1 MEAAKERTWKIIPK
15 KHIDPSQTNHTVTI
29 STFGDH
35 TTYNFTQ
42 KVNNTDSGPVPT
54 PEITDVEVKT
64 AVIDGEETTV
74 VNATVSNPTIHPYPM
89 VLLAS
94 TEETSTYQLASTG
107 PNDTSTVQI
116 PLDEAPGTRVQGE
129 LRLND
134 GNVSEGYDQ
143 VQFNGSADESTTH
156 QNESYTVVQASW
168 DEEPYHYG
176 EDDGPLGGALPADP
190 LESPVSL
197 AALAG
202 GILVIGAVTR
212 RLI

>member
-1 MEAAKERTWKIIPK
+1 MNQGSTRTFTANVTKYVK
-15 KHIDPSQTNHTVTI
+15 PSQTNHTVTI

-35 TTYNFTQ
+35 TTYNFTH

-54 PEITDVEVKT
+54 PEITEVEVKT

-74 VNATVSNPTIHPYPM
+74 INATVSNPTIHPYPM

-107 PNDTSTVQI
+107 PNDTSTIQI
-116 PLDEAPGTRVQGE
+116 PVDEAPGTRVKGE

-143 VQFNGSADESTTH
+143 VQFNGSADGPTTH
-156 QNESYTVVQASW
+156 RNESYTVVQASW
-168 DEEPYHYG
+168 DEDPYHYG
-176 EDDGPLGGALPADP
+176 EEDNLLHGTLPADP
-190 LESPVSL
+190 LESPAGL

-202 GILVIGAVTR
+202 GVLAAGLATR
-212 RLI
+212 RVV